1 MYGEYSREVSN
12 QERVI
17 VARVRYLDC
26 VDSTETESK
35 VRVRKMPID
44 VLAKPTLAEPAIYK
58 CFGCKKILK
67 TKELLDKHTHV
78 HDRHIIH
85 GLNVQFVMPCFLQWC
100 FWINT
105 SYLNTKKTWRLFK
118 TSYKISISKLK
129 IVSLA
134 VEILFSK
141 LSCLTIKFFQSSLIM
156 RRAQNLKK
164 CPFFILLSNV

>member
-67 TKELLDKHTHV
+67 TKELLQY
-78 HDRHIIH
+78 I
-85 GLNVQFVMPCFLQWC
+85 
-100 FWINT
+100 
-105 SYLNTKKTWRLFK
+105 
-118 TSYKISISKLK
+118 
-129 IVSLA
+129 
-134 VEILFSK
+134 
-141 LSCLTIKFFQSSLIM
+141 
-156 RRAQNLKK
+156 
-164 CPFFILLSNV
+164 

>member
-1 MYGEYSREVSN
+1 
-12 QERVI
+12 
-17 VARVRYLDC
+17 
-26 VDSTETESK
+26 
-35 VRVRKMPID
+35 MPID

-134 VEILFSK
+134 VEILLSK
-141 LSCLTIKFFQSSLIM
+141 LSCLTVKNCHLYIYQILSSYYTIAMFKLNHFMIKIISFFCSSDT
-156 RRAQNLKK
+156 
-164 CPFFILLSNV
+164 

>member
-67 TKELLDKHTHV
+67 TKELLDKHSHV
-78 HDRHIIH
+78 HDRHITDNPWFKCSICDAVFSTVVF
-85 GLNVQFVMPCFLQWC
+85 LNQHVV
-100 FWINT
+100 
-105 SYLNTKKTWRLFK
+105 FK
-118 TSYKISISKLK
+118 HQ
-129 IVSLA
+129 
-134 VEILFSK
+134 E
-141 LSCLTIKFFQSSLIM
+141 
-156 RRAQNLKK
+156 NLK
-164 CPFFILLSNV
+164 VV